1 MSDYLDVPFNAA
13 YVAGGELDYIRDAIE
28 NTRLAGNGPYC
39 EWCAGWLQERT
50 GAARVLLT
58 HSGTAALEM
67 AALLAGIG
75 PGDEVIMP
83 SFTFTSTANAV
94 VLRGGVP
101 VFVDIRPDTLNI
113 DEERV
118 PAAITS
124 RTRAVFPV
132 HYAGVGAEMDVLSAI
147 ASEAGLV
154 LVEDAAQGL
163 LSTYRDK
170 PLGSFGPF
178 AALSFH
184 ETKNI
189 ICGEGGALL
198 VNDPHMVERAEMVH
212 EKGTDRGRFFR
223 GEVDKYTW
231 QDTGSSFLLG
241 ELGAGFLRAQLE
253 AADRIQ
259 ALRRAT
265 WDSYHRAFE
274 PYEAA
279 GLLRRPVVPDAC
291 EHNAHIYY
299 LLLGSGEERDLLIRG
314 LAERGVSAVFHY
326 VPLHSSPAGR
336 RFGRV
341 VGDLQA
347 TDNVSERLLRLP
359 LWAGMESRHVEHV
372 ISSVASVLDRAR
384 T

>member
-1 MSDYLDVPFNAA
+1 VSDYLEVPFNAA
-13 YVAGGELDYIRDAIE
+13 YVAGGELEYIRDAIE

-39 EWCAGWLQERT
+39 RWCAGWLEERT

-58 HSGTAALEM
+58 PSGTAAIEM

-118 PAAITS
+118 SAAITS
-124 RTRAVFPV
+124 RTRAIFPV
-132 HYAGVGAEMDVLSAI
+132 HYAGVAAEMDALSAI
-147 ASEAGLV
+147 AAEAGLV

-163 LSTYRDK
+163 LSSYQGS
-170 PLGSFGPF
+170 PLGSFGQF

-184 ETKNI
+184 ETKNV

-198 VNDPHMVERAEMVH
+198 VNDPDMVELAEMVH

-231 QDTGSSFLLG
+231 QEAGSSFLLS

-253 AADRIQ
+253 AADAIQ

-274 PYEAA
+274 PYEVA
-279 GLLRRPVVPDAC
+279 GLFRRPVVPASC

-336 RFGRV
+336 RFGRP
-341 VGDLQA
+341 VGDLA
-347 TDNVSERLLRLP
+347 VTDSLSERLVRLP

-372 ISSVASVLDRAR
+372 IASVASVLERAR